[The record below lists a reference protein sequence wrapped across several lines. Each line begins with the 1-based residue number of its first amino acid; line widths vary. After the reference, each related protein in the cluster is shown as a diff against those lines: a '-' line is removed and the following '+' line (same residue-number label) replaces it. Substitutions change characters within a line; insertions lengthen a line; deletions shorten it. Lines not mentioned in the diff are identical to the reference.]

1 MKDAEHTQL
10 SPTVR
15 TLPNGL
21 TVVMEHL
28 PYVHSV
34 SVGVWIKTGSADESA
49 EQAGISHFLEHLF
62 FKGTETRTAR
72 ELMDA
77 IESRG
82 GHLNA
87 FTTREHT
94 CLFAKTLN
102 HHARTA
108 IAILADIVK
117 HSTFC
122 DLEKE
127 RNVILEEIASGKD
140 TPDEYVHDLLSD
152 LTWPGHPLGRPIAGY
167 EETVARTTLDDVRT
181 YKDARYRP
189 RNMYV
194 AMVGN
199 FDEDELFAQISEE
212 FGELKP
218 SDVSNNGS
226 APSFRAGLRLEDRP
240 IAQDHLVCAFP
251 SACVVD
257 PDRYVFDMLSSTLG
271 GGSTSRLFE
280 TIREREGLAYAIY
293 SFNSM
298 FLNAGMLGFYAAVAP
313 ENLQRTID
321 LCVNEM
327 HELQDAPMPEQEL
340 LSNREQLKGGLLL
353 ALEGTFN
360 RMARVVRSL
369 MIFDRIVPV
378 DEILDGVDAVTAEA
392 VQKAAQKM
400 FTQDHCAL
408 AVLGPTGDT
417 QPNVAL

>member
-1 MKDAEHTQL
+1 MKDIAHTEL

-34 SVGVWIKTGSADESA
+34 SVGVWIKAGSVHESA

-87 FTTREHT
+87 FTAREQT
-94 CLFAKTLN
+94 CLYAKTLN

-140 TPDEYVHDLLSD
+140 TPDEYIHDLLSD
-152 LTWPGHPLGRPIAGY
+152 QVWPGHPLGRPIAGY
-167 EETVARTTLDDVRT
+167 EETVARTTLDDVRN
-181 YKDARYRP
+181 YRNARYRP
-189 RNMYV
+189 QNMYV

-199 FDEDELFAQISEE
+199 FDEDEFFAQISDE
-212 FGELKP
+212 FGALP
-218 SDVSNNGS
+218 RLDVSNRGS
-226 APSFRAGLRLEDRP
+226 APSFNAGLRLEDRP
-240 IAQDHLVCAFP
+240 IAQNHLACAFP
-251 SACVVD
+251 GTCILD
-257 PDRYVFDMLSSTLG
+257 PERYVFDMLSSTLG

-280 TIREREGLAYAIY
+280 TIREQEGLAYSIY
-293 SFNSM
+293 SFSSM
-298 FLNAGMLGFYAAVAP
+298 YLDAGAIGMYAAVAP

-321 LCVNEM
+321 LCVDEM
-327 HELQDAPMPEQEL
+327 HKLQDAPMPEEEL

-360 RMARVVRSL
+360 RMARMVRSL
-369 MIFDRIVPV
+369 MIFDRILPV
-378 DEILDGVDAVTAEA
+378 DEILADVDRVTAED
-392 VQKAAQKM
+392 VQKAAQKT
-400 FTQDHCAL
+400 FTQDRCAV
-408 AVLGPTGDT
+408 AVLGPSGDAP
-417 QPNVAL
+417 PNVVL